1 MTNTDKMI
9 CIISDVLIAGL
20 TDTLTEH
27 PELVAVARES
37 LGGIGSSS
45 VDDQLLQQL
54 LILNPSAIEKTGKLC
69 QH

>member
-1 MTNTDKMI
+1 MTF
-9 CIISDVLIAGL
+9 SDVLIAGL

-37 LGGIGSSS
+37 LGGGVPNS

-54 LILNPSAIEKTGKLC
+54 LILNPSPVDKSG
-69 QH
+69 